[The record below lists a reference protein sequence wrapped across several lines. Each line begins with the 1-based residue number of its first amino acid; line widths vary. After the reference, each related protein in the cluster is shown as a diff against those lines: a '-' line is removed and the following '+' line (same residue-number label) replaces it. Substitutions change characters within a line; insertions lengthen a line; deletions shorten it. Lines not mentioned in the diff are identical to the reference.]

1 MVVVLIFA
9 AGLAGGAVAGGA
21 EAVGAVAGGFCGITT
36 EVAIGALRSNS
47 GSAVAYDACTNGGSA
62 PSVKKNRNTL
72 RTTLTLIH
80 VKNEL
85 LEQNTISTHLS
96 KS

>member
-9 AGLAGGAVAGGA
+9 AGLPGGAEAGGA
-21 EAVGAVAGGFCGITT
+21 EAGGAVAGGFCGITT

-62 PSVKKNRNTL
+62 PSVKK
-72 RTTLTLIH
+72 I
-80 VKNEL
+80 VKR
-85 LEQNTISTHLS
+85 
-96 KS
+96 